1 MALISYSQ
9 LKEVLQDFKT
19 NIQAKFV
26 ENITFDDSIDVAT
39 NKSKNTLKQTKNN
52 QETVVI
58 NHVVED
64 WGDLEHTKYAP
75 IQNIFDK
82 TKTEQDKQYTPI
94 AGQIGT
100 ILDNTDYVVGYVPCL
115 AGEQFTIIKG
125 ATHDSRQ
132 AGVFNSQRQC
142 IHNMNLS
149 YRTVKGKQVYN
160 VEIPANLA
168 DAAFFAFNMH
178 KVHTNPND
186 VMVFKGILS
195 DDEIPNEYYPNLGNY
210 TTVID
215 ADKVAIEFD
224 SQHISLTST
233 TVVDAIK
240 EISREIDALGS
251 SSYQGKK
258 ILVYGDLF
266 VNQLEWQNHVE
277 KYLGATIVRK
287 VHADAPLT
295 QVKTSDPT
303 LPLSSDTKLAELS
316 DMITRERPDILLI
329 MAGANDFE
337 YDGSNQMANEGTM
350 SLTNGNVDDFS
361 STTIKG
367 SLGIMFTRLLL
378 QHPEVQTLV
387 CTFPNIR
394 YDERYGTTEFQSEYS
409 NAQGITTA
417 QINNTIRET
426 SLLFGVPC
434 VDVYALCGIS
444 KLNRSQF
451 LATHNTLND
460 LGHKAVANA
469 VLGELLRMNKRIH

>member
-1 MALISYSQ
+1 MALISYNQ
-9 LKEVLQDFKT
+9 LKDVLTVFKT
-19 NIQAKFV
+19 KIKATFV
-26 ENITFDDSIDVAT
+26 EDITYNVIT
-39 NKSKNTLKQTKNN
+39 NKLSKTKNGN
-52 QETVVI
+52 TEVVI
-58 NHVVED
+58 DHVVEN
-64 WGDLEHTKYAP
+64 WSDLEHTKYAKT
-75 IQNIFDK
+75 QNIFDK
-82 TKTEQDKQYTPI
+82 NTQVVNDKKYTFVNN
-94 AGQIGT
+94 GGGELHT
-100 ILDNTDYVVGYVPCL
+100 DNTCKIARIPCKAGDTFTVV
-115 AGEQFTIIKG
+115 KG
-125 ATHDSRQ
+125 ATHDSQ
-132 AGVFNSQRQC
+132 QMGVFNSSNGHLQA
-142 IHNMNLS
+142 M
-149 YRTVKGKQVYN
+149 TVGAKKVKGKQVYK
-160 VEIPANLA
+160 VTIPSALTNA
-168 DAAFFAFNMH
+168 HHFVFNMYKQH
-178 KVHTNPND
+178 VSPD
-186 VMVFKGILS
+186 EVMVFEGHLT
-195 DDEIPNEYYPNLGNY
+195 DDQIPSKYYPNLGNY

-215 ADKVAIEFD
+215 GDKVAIEFD

-251 SSYQGKK
+251 SPYQGKK

-367 SLGIMFTRLLL
+367 SLGNMFARLLS

-469 VLGELLRMNKRIH
+469 VLGELLRMNKRIQ